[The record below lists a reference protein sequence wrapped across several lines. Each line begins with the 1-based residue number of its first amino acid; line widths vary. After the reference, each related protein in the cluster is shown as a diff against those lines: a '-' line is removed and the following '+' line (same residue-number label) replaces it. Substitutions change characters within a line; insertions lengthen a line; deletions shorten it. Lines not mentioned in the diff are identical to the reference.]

1 MNNGII
7 KANGT
12 SRLARSVADFKVRYP
27 TYDAFAEALVAGT
40 LPLDI
45 LFNAAGWSQ
54 QPTFLN
60 KGNLLK
66 DATAALFG
74 LGADAVPDDALA
86 FLGRYAEHW
95 WKRRTWTAHYIV
107 KLSDGANQYCLGG
120 GSTSTSSNIIYYSD
134 SIALDENGNTILVNE
149 KSVSVSYSNGTSD
162 TVQSL
167 IGKYIRN
174 AKESHPNNSSLPNTI
189 LYINPSATI
198 TRKQITSDVD
208 NRYNVLISSQGAQKA
223 TAVLVPIVGEWEYI
237 KSADRSAHPDSGV
250 QAGYEYQYLGVPF
263 ENAVNTTKIATGTYT
278 GTGTYG
284 SSNPNSLTFDFGP
297 KIVFF
302 GRVVPSSGYW
312 GYGSAIMV
320 KQEDGGSNYTFVG
333 GTSSTSRVM
342 YVFNGKTIEWY
353 SSGDQDHQLNAIGT
367 TYSYLALG

>member
-1 MNNGII
+1 MQD
-7 KANGT
+7 
-12 SRLARSVADFKVRYP
+12 RVPRYP
-27 TYDAFAEALVAGT
+27 GRVKLTPVSGQANTYDMVRA
-40 LPLDI
+40 D
-45 LFNAAGWSQ
+45 N
-54 QPTFLN
+54 PTQKGDPIN
-60 KGNLLK
+60 KNTLLK

-74 LGADAVPDDALA
+74 LGKDAVPDDVLV

-95 WKRRTWTAHYIV
+95 WKRGVWTAHYIA
-107 KLSDGANQYCLGG
+107 KLSNGADTYCLGG

-149 KSVSVSYSNGTSD
+149 KSVSVSYSNSESD

-174 AKESHPNNSSLPNTI
+174 AKESTPNNSSLPNTI

-198 TRKQITSDVD
+198 THSTSTGNPKYKVC
-208 NRYNVLISSQGAQKA
+208 ISSNGAQKA
-223 TAVLVPIVGEWEYI
+223 TAVLTPIVGEWEYI
-237 KSADRSAHPDSGV
+237 KSADRSAYPDSGV
-250 QAGYEYQYLGVPF
+250 HDGYEYQYLGVPF

-284 SSNPNSLTFDFGP
+284 SSNPNSLTFDFSP

-320 KQEDGGSNYTFVG
+320 KQGDGNSNYTFVG
-333 GTSSTSRVM
+333 GTGSASKVS

-353 SSGDQDHQLNAIGT
+353 SSGDQDHQLNTAGT